1 MNRQFAK
8 IVTNEDQ
15 RLCEAHSAE
24 LSNVNGG
31 YLIADGY
38 CGTWVPLLPLPLP
51 LAGTSPLNHPPS
63 PC

>member
-8 IVTNEDQ
+8 IVTNED
-15 RLCEAHSAE
+15 RGMCEAHTAE

-31 YLIADGY
+31 YFVADGY
-38 CGTWVPLLPLPLP
+38 CGTWVPRLPLPLP
-51 LAGTSPLNHPPS
+51 LATTSPFDHPPQ